1 MVGNSRPIAVFI
13 GMPASGKSKIA
24 KRVAKRLDA
33 PLIDVDKV
41 IVADHGEIVD
51 IFDTHG
57 EAHFRALEREA
68 VKKALATHSVVSLG
82 GGAILNVDTQH
93 DLASLPVVLLTVS
106 EAAVADRFGDRK
118 RPLLRGGLDAWRK
131 LTAERT
137 EIYERLADVSF
148 DTSSRPLDQI
158 ADEIADW
165 VRAGYTVGGSA

>member
-1 MVGNSRPIAVFI
+1 MVVNPRPIAVFI

-24 KRVAKRLDA
+24 KRVAKRLGA

-41 IVADHGEIVD
+41 IVAEHGEIAD
-51 IFDTHG
+51 IFDSRG

-68 VKKALATHSVVSLG
+68 VEHALATASVVSLG
-82 GGAILNVDTQH
+82 GGAILNEDTQRE
-93 DLASLPVVLLTVS
+93 LVPLPVVLLTVS
-106 EAAVADRFGDRK
+106 EEAVADRFGDRK
-118 RPLLRGGLDAWRK
+118 RPLLRGGLEAWRT

-137 EIYERLADVSF
+137 EIYERLADIRR

-165 VRAGYTVGGSA
+165 VRAGYPAEVSA

>member
-1 MVGNSRPIAVFI
+1 MNAGRPLAVFI

-41 IVADHGEIVD
+41 IVAEHGEIVD
-51 IFDTHG
+51 IFDNHG
-57 EAHFRALEREA
+57 EPHFRALERAA
-68 VKKALATHSVVSLG
+68 VKDALGTASIISLG
-82 GGAILNVDTQH
+82 GGAILNADTQA
-93 DLASLPVVLLTVS
+93 DLEALPVVLLTVS
-106 EAAVADRFGDRK
+106 EEAVADRFGDRK
-118 RPLLRGGLDAWRK
+118 RPLLRGGLEAWRR

-137 EIYERLADVSF
+137 AIYERLADISF

-165 VRAGYTVGGSA
+165 VRAGYPAGK